1 MEFVEDFPARAFK
14 AHSGQDFG
22 SVLLQESMTMKE
34 RGKRKRKRERERER
48 EERERERK
56 KRDIHTLTIKYT

>member
-1 MEFVEDFPARAFK
+1 VEFVEDFPARAFK

-22 SVLLQESMTMKE
+22 SVLRQESMTMKE
-34 RGKRKRKRERERER
+34 RGKRKRKRERERGK
-48 EERERERK
+48 RERERK

>member
-22 SVLLQESMTMKE
+22 SVLRQESMTMKE
-34 RGKRKRKRERERER
+34 RGKRKRERERERER
-48 EERERERK
+48 GKREREEEERHK
-56 KRDIHTLTIKYT
+56 HTYY

>member
-22 SVLLQESMTMKE
+22 SVLRQESMTMKE
-34 RGKRKRKRERERER
+34 RGKRKRKRERERGK
-48 EERERERK
+48 RERERK
-56 KRDIHTLTIKYT
+56 KRDMHTLTIKYT

>member
-1 MEFVEDFPARAFK
+1 MEFVEDFPVRAFK

-22 SVLLQESMTMKE
+22 SVLRQESMTMKE
-34 RGKRKRKRERERER
+34 RGKRKRKRERERGK
-48 EERERERK
+48 RERERK